1 MKAETV
7 YNVIQALPK
16 EELPRLYKLLGMF
29 PAKEKQIKK
38 VVKRGKPIT
47 DTVAKEFLRAHV
59 FRVKRAIS

>member
-38 VVKRGKPIT
+38 VVKKAKPIT
-47 DTVAKEFLRAHV
+47 DTVAEEFLRAHV
-59 FRVKRAIS
+59 CRVKGTTS